1 MAEVLEQAMTS
12 AEMVVTIITSS
23 AFTGAV
29 VEIVREARKIV
40 DRKKNKGLAKIEGD
54 IADIRSQ
61 NAQYCSDI
69 KVIKDELL
77 ARQETDKVIL
87 HDRIWEMFHTL
98 SGEDCVTI
106 EDMANL
112 DYLYEEYTKL
122 HGNHQ
127 AEIMYNFI
135 KKMPVKADADYD
147 KTGNLSE

>member
-1 MAEVLEQAMTS
+1 MTT
-12 AEMVVTIITSS
+12 AEMVVTIATSS
-23 AFTGAV
+23 AFTGTV
-29 VEIVREARKIV
+29 VEVVREVRKIV
-40 DRKKNKGLAKIEGD
+40 DRRKNKGLAKIESD

-61 NAQYCSDI
+61 NAQNNKDLRA
-69 KVIKDELL
+69 IKDELL

-98 SGEDCVTI
+98 SKEESVTV

-112 DYLYEEYTKL
+112 DYLFEEYTKL

-135 KKMPVKADADYD
+135 KKMPVRTEVDASD
-147 KTGNLSE
+147 KTDNLSA